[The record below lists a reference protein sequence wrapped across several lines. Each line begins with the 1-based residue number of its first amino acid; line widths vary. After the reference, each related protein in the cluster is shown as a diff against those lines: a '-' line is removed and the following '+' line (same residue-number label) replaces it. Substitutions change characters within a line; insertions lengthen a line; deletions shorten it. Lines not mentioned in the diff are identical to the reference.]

1 MAARRTAIAYDPIV
15 ATGEGRTGTRRPSH
29 VVRAE
34 LFAAA
39 RELFAEHGYHAVTT
53 KELCQRAGVAET
65 TLFRHFGSKAELFG
79 ATVAEPFTAF
89 IDEWAASWAD
99 FPPDAPLEELARR
112 LVTGL
117 YDLVS
122 GNRELLQQLV
132 VARIQR
138 DGTFEEL
145 IEDITARIAGALRNV
160 QDAGTRMAAV
170 RGVKGLDPPAT
181 IRAIAGM
188 IFGSVLL
195 DDWVD
200 SAGTRR
206 PGRERFIRELTALT
220 AHGFGHRTDI

>member
-1 MAARRTAIAYDPIV
+1 MV
-15 ATGEGRTGTRRPSH
+15 AGDGKAGSRRPSH

-34 LFAAA
+34 LFAVA
-39 RELFAEHGYHAVTT
+39 RVLFAERGYQAVTT

-65 TLFRHFGSKAELFG
+65 TLFRHFGSKAELFE
-79 ATVAEPFTAF
+79 ATIAEPFTEF

-99 FPPDAPLEELARR
+99 FPPDAPLEELTRR

-138 DGTFEEL
+138 DAAFDGL
-145 IEDITARIAGALRNV
+145 IDDISSRIAAALREV
-160 QDAGTRMAAV
+160 QDAGTRMAAT

-195 DDWVD
+195 DDWID

-206 PGRERFIRELTALT
+206 PGRDRFIRELTALT

>member
-1 MAARRTAIAYDPIV
+1 VDPLARIVSVASDP
-15 ATGEGRTGTRRPSH
+15 GRKGSRRPSH

-39 RELFAEHGYHAVTT
+39 RELFAERGYQAVTT

-65 TLFRHFGSKAELFG
+65 TLFRHFGSKAELFE
-79 ATVAEPFTAF
+79 ATIAEPFAEF
-89 IDEWAASWAD
+89 IDGWSASWAE

-132 VARIQR
+132 VARFQR
-138 DGTFEEL
+138 DADFDQL
-145 IEDITARIAGALRNV
+145 IEDISSRIAVALRSV
-160 QDAGTRMAAV
+160 QDAGTRMASV

-195 DDWVD
+195 DDWID

-206 PGRERFIRELTALT
+206 PGRARFIHELTALT
-220 AHGFGHRTDI
+220 AHGFGHRTDL